1 MVLDLC
7 SEPGSF
13 MASVPERR
21 KVMKETYE
29 EAKIVIIA
37 VNRSNVVLTSD
48 GTGLEFSYDLPED

>member
-1 MVLDLC
+1 
-7 SEPGSF
+7 